1 MAYDEGIRHFG
12 ENYIDELNQKYE
24 AMKLS
29 HPDILWHYVGY
40 IESKKAKN
48 LVQC

>member
-1 MAYDEGIRHFG
+1 
-12 ENYIDELNQKYE
+12 
-24 AMKLS
+24 MKLS